1 MGDDN
6 FRFDDGEELIA
17 SAEAEEAIEAAAMAD
32 VELADDEAAA
42 EEAAAEAAADTAVE
56 AEVMDPRDLQITELK
71 NRVSELNDKL
81 LRTAAS
87 AQNIRRRSAQD
98 LQLSRKFAAEP
109 LVQEI
114 LPILDNFERTQNA
127 VKKGAS
133 PEAILKGF
141 SVIQKQLR
149 KALESQGVK
158 RMEVVGKVFDPER
171 HDALAVIETA
181 EFDEDIILNEAEA
194 GYEMHDKVIRPAR
207 VQVSKK
213 PEK

>member
-6 FRFDDGEELIA
+6 FRIDDGDDLIA
-17 SAEAEEAIEAAAMAD
+17 AAEAEEAIEAAAMAD
-32 VELADDEAAA
+32 VELADEDAAA
-42 EEAAAEAAADTAVE
+42 EEAAAAVE
-56 AEVMDPRDLQITELK
+56 AEVMDPRDVQITELK
-71 NRVSELNDKL
+71 NRVSDLNDQL

-98 LQLSRKFAAEP
+98 LQLVRKFAAEP
-109 LVQEI
+109 LAQEI

-141 SVIQKQLR
+141 TVIQKQLK
-149 KALESQGVK
+149 KALESQGVN
-158 RMEVVGKVFDPER
+158 RMEVVGKVFDPEK
-171 HDALAVIETA
+171 HDALAVIETS

-213 PEK
+213 PESK